1 MPFPSS
7 VNFLCTFHIW
17 NKPIHYISNLELE
30 RRWNKLNN
38 NSKISIP
45 LPDMTHELHILHSVW
60 HFLKDKS
67 CFAHC
72 IISKT
77 NNVFAVTAKQYASI
91 IFSSH
96 MKSRKF
102 ATWILTWIQP
112 KCEILRLI
120 TQPVTCCLYLNTVW
134 FNNTASKSKVKYQ
147 TLQPQILEKRHGK

>member
-1 MPFPSS
+1 
-7 VNFLCTFHIW
+7 
-17 NKPIHYISNLELE
+17 
-30 RRWNKLNN
+30 
-38 NSKISIP
+38 
-45 LPDMTHELHILHSVW
+45 MTHELHILHSVW